1 LGCDEY
7 FGGYPLLDAVC
18 HYFKKGR
25 LRMNSETVKELVE
38 RLTRIESEQK
48 LLTEDKKCVIA
59 EYKDKLDVKAVQAAI
74 RVAKIMAKLDTSD
87 QEFDNIMS
95 TVSGSLCLSDVS

>member
-1 LGCDEY
+1 
-7 FGGYPLLDAVC
+7 
-18 HYFKKGR
+18 
-25 LRMNSETVKELVE
+25 MNSETVKELVE

-48 LLTEDKKCVIA
+48 LLTEDKKHLIA

-87 QEFDNIMS
+87 QEFDNIMT
-95 TVSGSLCLSDVS
+95 TVNGSLSLDNVE

>member
-1 LGCDEY
+1 
-7 FGGYPLLDAVC
+7 
-18 HYFKKGR
+18 
-25 LRMNSETVKELVE
+25 MNSDTVKELVE

-48 LLTEDKKCVIA
+48 LLAEDRKHLIA

-87 QEFDNIMS
+87 QEFDNIMT
-95 TVSGSLCLSDVS
+95 TVNGSLCLNNVD

>member
-1 LGCDEY
+1 
-7 FGGYPLLDAVC
+7 
-18 HYFKKGR
+18 
-25 LRMNSETVKELVE
+25 MNSETVKELVE

-48 LLTEDKKCVIA
+48 LLAEDKKHLIA

-74 RVAKIMAKLDTSD
+74 RVAKIKAKLDTSD

-95 TVSGSLCLSDVS
+95 TVNVSLSLDSVS

>member
-1 LGCDEY
+1 
-7 FGGYPLLDAVC
+7 
-18 HYFKKGR
+18 
-25 LRMNSETVKELVE
+25 MNTETVKELVE

-48 LLTEDKKCVIA
+48 LLTEDKKLVIA

-74 RVAKIMAKLDTSD
+74 RVAKIVAKLDTSD

-95 TVSGSLCLSDVS
+95 TVNGSLSLSDVGR

>member
-1 LGCDEY
+1 
-7 FGGYPLLDAVC
+7 
-18 HYFKKGR
+18 
-25 LRMNSETVKELVE
+25 MNSETVKELVE

-48 LLTEDKKCVIA
+48 LLTEDKKHLIA

-74 RVAKIMAKLDTSD
+74 RVAKIRAKLDTSD

-95 TVSGSLCLSDVS
+95 TVNVSLSLDNLS

>member
-1 LGCDEY
+1 
-7 FGGYPLLDAVC
+7 
-18 HYFKKGR
+18 
-25 LRMNSETVKELVE
+25 MNSETVKELVE

-48 LLTEDKKCVIA
+48 LLTEDKKHLIA

-87 QEFDNIMS
+87 QEFDNIMA
-95 TVSGSLCLSDVS
+95 TVNGSLSLNNVE

>member
-1 LGCDEY
+1 
-7 FGGYPLLDAVC
+7 
-18 HYFKKGR
+18 
-25 LRMNSETVKELVE
+25 MNSETVKELVE

-48 LLTEDKKCVIA
+48 LLAEDKKHLIA

-74 RVAKIMAKLDTSD
+74 RVAKIKAKLDTSD

-95 TVSGSLCLSDVS
+95 TVNGSLSLNNVE

>member
-1 LGCDEY
+1 
-7 FGGYPLLDAVC
+7 
-18 HYFKKGR
+18 
-25 LRMNSETVKELVE
+25 MNSETVKELVE

-48 LLTEDKKCVIA
+48 LLTEDKKHLIA

-74 RVAKIMAKLDTSD
+74 RVAKIRAKLDTSD

-95 TVSGSLCLSDVS
+95 TVNVSLSLDNVS

>member
-1 LGCDEY
+1 
-7 FGGYPLLDAVC
+7 
-18 HYFKKGR
+18 
-25 LRMNSETVKELVE
+25 MNSETVKELVE

-48 LLTEDKKCVIA
+48 LLTEDKKHLIA

-87 QEFDNIMS
+87 QEFDNIMA
-95 TVSGSLCLSDVS
+95 TVSGSLSLNNVE

>member
-1 LGCDEY
+1 
-7 FGGYPLLDAVC
+7 
-18 HYFKKGR
+18 
-25 LRMNSETVKELVE
+25 MNSETVKELVE

-48 LLTEDKKCVIA
+48 LLAEDRKHLIA

-74 RVAKIMAKLDTSD
+74 RVAKIKAKLDTSD

-95 TVSGSLCLSDVS
+95 TVNGSLCLNNVD

>member
-1 LGCDEY
+1 
-7 FGGYPLLDAVC
+7 
-18 HYFKKGR
+18 
-25 LRMNSETVKELVE
+25 MNSETVKELVE

-48 LLTEDKKCVIA
+48 LLTEDKKHLIA

-74 RVAKIMAKLDTSD
+74 RVAKIMSKLDTSD

-95 TVSGSLCLSDVS
+95 TVNGSLCLNNVD

>member
-1 LGCDEY
+1 M
-7 FGGYPLLDAVC
+7 
-18 HYFKKGR
+18 K
-25 LRMNSETVKELVE
+25 MNSETVKELVE

-48 LLTEDKKCVIA
+48 LLAEDRKHLIA

-74 RVAKIMAKLDTSD
+74 RVAKIKAKLDTSD

-95 TVSGSLCLSDVS
+95 TVNGSLCLNNVS

>member
-1 LGCDEY
+1 
-7 FGGYPLLDAVC
+7 
-18 HYFKKGR
+18 
-25 LRMNSETVKELVE
+25 MNSETVKELVD

-48 LLTEDKKCVIA
+48 LLAEDKKHLIA

-74 RVAKIMAKLDTSD
+74 RVAKIKAKLDTSD

-95 TVSGSLCLSDVS
+95 TVNVSLSLDNVS

>member
-1 LGCDEY
+1 
-7 FGGYPLLDAVC
+7 
-18 HYFKKGR
+18 
-25 LRMNSETVKELVE
+25 MNSETVKELVE

-48 LLTEDKKCVIA
+48 LLAEDKKHLIA

-74 RVAKIMAKLDTSD
+74 RVAKIKAKLDTSD

-95 TVSGSLCLSDVS
+95 TVNGSLSLNNVEQRKR

>member
-1 LGCDEY
+1 
-7 FGGYPLLDAVC
+7 
-18 HYFKKGR
+18 
-25 LRMNSETVKELVE
+25 MNSETVKELVE

-48 LLTEDKKCVIA
+48 LLAEDRKHLIA

-87 QEFDNIMS
+87 QEFDNIMT
-95 TVSGSLCLSDVS
+95 TVNGSLSLNNVE

>member
-1 LGCDEY
+1 
-7 FGGYPLLDAVC
+7 
-18 HYFKKGR
+18 
-25 LRMNSETVKELVE
+25 MNSETVKELVE

-48 LLTEDKKCVIA
+48 LLTEDKKHLIA

-95 TVSGSLCLSDVS
+95 TVNGSLCLNNMD

>member
-1 LGCDEY
+1 
-7 FGGYPLLDAVC
+7 
-18 HYFKKGR
+18 
-25 LRMNSETVKELVE
+25 MNSETVKELVE

-48 LLTEDKKCVIA
+48 LLAEDRKHLIA

-74 RVAKIMAKLDTSD
+74 RVAKIKAKLDTSD

-95 TVSGSLCLSDVS
+95 TVNGSLCLNNVS

>member
-1 LGCDEY
+1 
-7 FGGYPLLDAVC
+7 
-18 HYFKKGR
+18 
-25 LRMNSETVKELVE
+25 MNSETVKELVE

-48 LLTEDKKCVIA
+48 LLTEDKKHLIA

-74 RVAKIMAKLDTSD
+74 RVAKIKAKLDTSD

-95 TVSGSLCLSDVS
+95 TVNVSLSLDSVS

>member
-1 LGCDEY
+1 GFHFLIQQEK
-7 FGGYPLLDAVC
+7 V
-18 HYFKKGR
+18 K
-25 LRMNSETVKELVE
+25 MNSETVKELVE

-48 LLTEDKKCVIA
+48 LLAEDRKHLIA

-74 RVAKIMAKLDTSD
+74 RVAKIKAKLDTSD

-95 TVSGSLCLSDVS
+95 TVNGSLCLNNVD